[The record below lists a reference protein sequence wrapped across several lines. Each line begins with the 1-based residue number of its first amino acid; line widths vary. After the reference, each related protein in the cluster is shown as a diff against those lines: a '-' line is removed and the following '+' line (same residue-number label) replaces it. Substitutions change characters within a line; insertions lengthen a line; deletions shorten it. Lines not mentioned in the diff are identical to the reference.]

1 MSSAGTALNKWARVL
16 REGLDDAT
24 GRAKWRTAR

>member
-1 MSSAGTALNKWARVL
+1 VTNMSCAGTALDKWARVL

-24 GRAKWRTAR
+24 GRAK